1 MRELVN
7 WKDHV
12 VQYPNRYAES
22 SLGGGMVQLTPEP
35 GTVRTEGTPQ
45 NAANFNRM
53 DLAAFEAMLIGNEN
67 TRLLL
72 QTMLDHAALVSRMD
86 QYEETDTAKF
96 EALKE
101 QLGLEISESV
111 MIGMENARVLA
122 HAMRGIDGVKGLLVD
137 VALTNSQA
145 FPFNNSQKTVQL
157 PALRNTKDYFV
168 IPEVTEATGGFVG
181 DFSVTDKLLNGFKIA
196 YSGSATSVKVRCHV
210 VGGM

>member
-1 MRELVN
+1 MRDLVN

-12 VQYPNRYAES
+12 AQYPSRYAES

-35 GTVRTEGTPQ
+35 GTVRQEGTPQ
-45 NAANFNRM
+45 NAANFNKM

-72 QTMLDHAALVSRMD
+72 QAMLDHAALVKRMD
-86 QYEETDTAKF
+86 QYEETDTEKF
-96 EALKE
+96 EELKA
-101 QLGLEISESV
+101 QVALEISESV
-111 MIGMENARVLA
+111 MIGMENVRVLA

-137 VALTNSQA
+137 ATLTNSQA
-145 FPFNNSQKTVQL
+145 YPFNNSQKTVQL

-168 IPEVTEATGGFVG
+168 IPEVTEASGGCVG
-181 DFSVTDKLLNGFKIA
+181 DFLITDKLLNGFKIA
-196 YSGSATSVKVRCHV
+196 FTGSATSVAVRCHV